1 MKSCLIF
8 GKQER
13 LFAKF
18 RASHLRPKPKTYSLI
33 DWLTKNRIASPID
46 DINQPR

>member
-18 RASHLRPKPKTYSLI
+18 RASHLRPKPKTYSP
-33 DWLTKNRIASPID
+33 IASPID